1 MILEIAVHMSKEVPI
16 KKQTIQYMKLY
27 EKTIDGKYHCKPANK
42 IVIIKDGMQTF
53 NPTEE
58 MLLAD
63 GWELYTIPEL
73 TSEQLLFNTKK
84 DKKNDIKR
92 YDSSKEVN
100 EFYIQEMP
108 VWLDKATRAGLM
120 LRFNSELSLKK
131 ENTTLWYEGHSF
143 ILPLNTAMQM
153 LYALEV
159 YASECY
165 DNTQLHLANVE
176 KLETLEE
183 VLEYDYRV
191 GYPEKL
197 NF

>member
-1 MILEIAVHMSKEVPI
+1 MNTKFI
-16 KKQTIQYMKLY
+16 KRDSGRQTIRARK
-27 EKTIDGKYHCKPANK
+27 N
-42 IVIIKDGMQTF
+42 IVLNRNEFIENPETGEVEEVNLQTF
-53 NPTEE
+53 NPTDE
-58 MLLAD
+58 MLFAD
-63 GWELYTIPEL
+63 GWELYVLPE
-73 TSEQLLFNTKK
+73 TPEKTEDEIFNEEKQY
-84 DKKNDIKR
+84 IIEEIIR

-100 EFYIQEMP
+100 EFYIQGIP

-120 LRFNSELSLKK
+120 LRFNSELALKK
-131 ENTTLWYEGHSF
+131 DTTTLWYEGQSF
-143 ILPLNTAMQM
+143 TLPLNTAMQM

-183 VLEYDYRV
+183 LKEYDYRV

-197 NF
+197 HF

>member
-1 MILEIAVHMSKEVPI
+1 MNTLFTKTINDRSIVKPRRTIILNRIVSIEDPETGEIKEV
-16 KKQTIQYMKLY
+16 
-27 EKTIDGKYHCKPANK
+27 E
-42 IVIIKDGMQTF
+42 VQTF
-53 NPTEE
+53 NPTDE
-58 MLLAD
+58 MLFAD
-63 GWELYTIPEL
+63 GWELYVLPETPEKTEDEIL
-73 TSEQLLFNTKK
+73 NEEKQY
-84 DKKNDIKR
+84 IIEEIIR

-100 EFYIQEMP
+100 EFYIQGIP

-120 LRFNSELSLKK
+120 LRFNSELALKK
-131 ENTTLWYEGHSF
+131 DTTTLWYEGQSF
-143 ILPLNTAMQM
+143 TLPLNTAMQM

-183 VLEYDYRV
+183 LKEYDYRV

-197 NF
+197 HF

>member
-1 MILEIAVHMSKEVPI
+1 MNTLFTKTINDRSIVKARRTIILNRIESIEDTETGEIKEV
-16 KKQTIQYMKLY
+16 
-27 EKTIDGKYHCKPANK
+27 EF
-42 IVIIKDGMQTF
+42 QTF
-53 NPTEE
+53 NPTDE
-58 MLLAD
+58 MLFAD
-63 GWELYTIPEL
+63 GWELYVLPE
-73 TSEQLLFNTKK
+73 TPEKTEDEIFNEEKQY
-84 DKKNDIKR
+84 IIEEIIR

-100 EFYIQEMP
+100 EFYIQGIP

-120 LRFNSELSLKK
+120 LRFNSELALKK
-131 ENTTLWYEGHSF
+131 DTTTLWYEGQSF
-143 ILPLNTAMQM
+143 TLPLNTAMQM

-183 VLEYDYRV
+183 FKKYDYRG

-197 NF
+197 HF

>member
-1 MILEIAVHMSKEVPI
+1 MNTLFTKTINNRSIVKARRTIILNRIESIEDPETGEIKEV
-16 KKQTIQYMKLY
+16 
-27 EKTIDGKYHCKPANK
+27 E
-42 IVIIKDGMQTF
+42 VQTF
-53 NPTEE
+53 NPTDE
-58 MLLAD
+58 MLFAD
-63 GWELYTIPEL
+63 GWELYVLPE
-73 TSEQLLFNTKK
+73 TPEKTEDEIFNEEKQY
-84 DKKNDIKR
+84 IIEEIIR

-100 EFYIQEMP
+100 EFYIQGIP

-120 LRFNSELSLKK
+120 LRFNSELALKK
-131 ENTTLWYEGHSF
+131 DTTTLWYEGQSF
-143 ILPLNTAMQM
+143 TLPLNTAMQM

-183 VLEYDYRV
+183 LKEYDYRV

-197 NF
+197 HF

>member
-1 MILEIAVHMSKEVPI
+1 MNTLFTKTINDRSIVKARRTIILNRIESIEDTETGEIKEV
-16 KKQTIQYMKLY
+16 
-27 EKTIDGKYHCKPANK
+27 E
-42 IVIIKDGMQTF
+42 VQTF
-53 NPTEE
+53 NPTDE
-58 MLLAD
+58 MLFAD
-63 GWELYTIPEL
+63 GWELYVLPE
-73 TSEQLLFNTKK
+73 TPEKTEDEIFNEEKQY
-84 DKKNDIKR
+84 IIEEIIR

-100 EFYIQEMP
+100 EFYIQGIP

-120 LRFNSELSLKK
+120 LRFNSELALKK
-131 ENTTLWYEGHSF
+131 DTTTLWYEGQSF
-143 ILPLNTAMQM
+143 TLPLNTAMQM

-183 VLEYDYRV
+183 IMEYDYKV